1 MLFWNLFGDTECGVI
16 STIDPRKTAT
26 ARSGIGMSST
36 TFDEDPEDWTPEEN
50 SVAIDP
56 LTFEEMDDK
65 QIQFYADRVQRQIE
79 MMLNAER

>member
-1 MLFWNLFGDTECGVI
+1 
-16 STIDPRKTAT
+16 
-26 ARSGIGMSST
+26 MSST